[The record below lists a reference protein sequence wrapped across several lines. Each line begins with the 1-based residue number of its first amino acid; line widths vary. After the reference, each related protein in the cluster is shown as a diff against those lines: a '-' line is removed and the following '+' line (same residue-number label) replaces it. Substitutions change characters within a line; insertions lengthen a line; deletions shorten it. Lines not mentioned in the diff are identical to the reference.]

1 MNGIEKEIDNLGRVV
16 IPIEFR
22 KKLGV
27 DAFSKVSISL
37 ADDNV
42 IITPIDKRCALC
54 GKTIKSNGKF
64 KLCNNC
70 ILQIRSEQ

>member
-16 IPIEFR
+16 IPIEFQ

-37 ADDNV
+37 TDD
-42 IITPIDKRCALC
+42 TPIDKRCALC